1 MKQARRKKLEA
12 AGWAVGNAADFL
24 GLSPEGEALVEMKLR
39 LAAELRKLR
48 AEQNVTQL
56 ELARRLGSS
65 QSRVAKMEKADAS
78 FELLMRSLLTLGA
91 TPRQIGRTLE
101 RSMPSGNS

>member
-1 MKQARRKKLEA
+1 MKEARRKRLEA

-24 GLSPEGEALVEMKLR
+24 GLSPEEEALVEMKLR

-48 AEQNVTQL
+48 AEQNVTQV

-65 QSRVAKMEKADAS
+65 QSRVGQDGE
-78 FELLMRSLLTLGA
+78 G
-91 TPRQIGRTLE
+91 GRFV
-101 RSMPSGNS
+101 